1 MTAAAIERPDL
12 RLWVASAV
20 VVLGLHVTAAA
31 LLLTWHVP
39 VGFGEPT
46 SAIVVDLAPFA
57 APPSDSVE
65 DAAPGPAQQKTEE
78 PPPVPPVSEPKAEE
92 NVEAPPAPVPP
103 VVALPP
109 PQPEIPKPAVIP
121 KPPTPTHVRPAP
133 AATTAPPRPHAATAG
148 DAKAWYGAIMTRI
161 QKSKSYP
168 PAAQSR
174 GEKGVVQLA
183 FSIDREG
190 RVVASRIAR
199 SSGFAALDQETIATV
214 RRAQPF
220 PPAPHD
226 LSGAKFDFTV
236 PVEFNIR

>member
-1 MTAAAIERPDL
+1 
-12 RLWVASAV
+12 
-20 VVLGLHVTAAA
+20 
-31 LLLTWHVP
+31 
-39 VGFGEPT
+39 
-46 SAIVVDLAPFA
+46 
-57 APPSDSVE
+57 
-65 DAAPGPAQQKTEE
+65 
-78 PPPVPPVSEPKAEE
+78 VSEPKVEE

-109 PQPEIPKPAVIP
+109 RPEIPKPAVSP
-121 KPPTPTHVRPAP
+121 KPPTPPHARPTP
-133 AATTAPPRPHAATAG
+133 AATTAPPRPRAAAAG
-148 DAKAWYGAIMTRI
+148 DAKAWYGEIMTRI
-161 QKSKSYP
+161 QRSKSYP

-190 RVVASRIAR
+190 RVVASRIAH
-199 SSGFAALDQETIATV
+199 SSGYAALDQETIATV